1 MNINLCVCVCNTELG
16 EETDYYTIE
25 FWLNKRLQNA
35 PHHPHRNGNGNI
47 LKTKPLFLVLIN
59 QWLFFPVYPRPTK
72 LEGVYWNHLVY
83 SVLSYFI
90 GLQLEITPYLVW
102 NDSAFYDGDHLSQ
115 ISLSKTNSILCVY
128 YLLCKQGWN
137 LQVLILLWNQDD
149 IIWR

>member
-1 MNINLCVCVCNTELG
+1 MCVCNTELG
-16 EETDYYTIE
+16 EETDYYTFE

-59 QWLFFPVYPRPTK
+59 LWLFFPVYPRPTK

-102 NDSAFYDGDHLSQ
+102 NDPKQKQLFMMVTISARYLWTRQ
-115 ISLSKTNSILCVY
+115 IAYCVY
-128 YLLCKQGWN
+128 ITYFANRAETCSFWFCFGTKM
-137 LQVLILLWNQDD
+137 I
-149 IIWR
+149 